1 MKASDEQLLPLVPAV
16 EEATKGYRPHLSTV
30 LRWCTRGSRGVRLES
45 VVLGG
50 RRLTSV
56 AAVRRYME
64 ATTAAADCATV
75 PSESPKQADRRAK
88 RAAELLAARV
98 GK

>member
-1 MKASDEQLLPLVPAV
+1 MLADEKLLPLIQAV
-16 EEATKGYRPHLSTV
+16 EQATGRRPHLSTV
-30 LRWCTRGSRGVRLES
+30 LRWCVRGSRGIRMES
-45 VVLGG
+45 VMLGG
-50 RRLTSV
+50 RRMTTV
-56 AAVRRYME
+56 AKVHRYIE

-75 PSESPKQADRRAK
+75 PVETPKQADRRAK